1 MWAETKDALKEAG
14 YHVTAPD
21 LPGPEAEP
29 SLAAWAERLLS
40 VTDDPLVPVGVS
52 MGGYLAFELWRRA
65 PERIVALVLVDTRA
79 GGESEESRKS
89 RDENIRIVNEDGA
102 PALWE
107 RLAGKLFSPET
118 PPTVVA
124 QARELA
130 LEQGSVRLAAA
141 LTAMRDRPASTEL
154 LAGIDVPVLVLVG
167 EDDALTPPSEA
178 EAMAQAL
185 PNARL
190 SRIAR
195 AGHLAPLERPGAFA
209 AELLPFLAEL
219 AT

>member
-1 MWAETKDALKEAG
+1 MWAETKHALEEAG

-29 SLAAWAERLLS
+29 SLSAWAERLLS
-40 VTDDPLVPVGVS
+40 ATDDRLVPVGVS

-65 PERIVALVLVDTRA
+65 PERIAALVLADTRA
-79 GGESEESRKS
+79 GGETEESRKT
-89 RDENIRIVNEDGA
+89 RDENIRILDEDGV

-118 PPTVVA
+118 PGNVVA

-130 LEQGSVRLAAA
+130 LEQGSIRLAAA
-141 LTAMRDRPASTEL
+141 LAAMRDRPGSTEL
-154 LAGIDVPVLVLVG
+154 LAEIDVPVLVVVG

-178 EAMAQAL
+178 EATAEAL

-190 SRIAR
+190 ARIAR
-195 AGHLAPLERPGAFA
+195 GGHLAPLERPGAFA
-209 AELLPFLAEL
+209 AELLPFLAEV

>member
-1 MWAETKDALKEAG
+1 MWTETKHALEEAG

-29 SLAAWAERLLS
+29 SLSAWAERLLS
-40 VTDDPLVPVGVS
+40 VTDDGLVPVGVS

-65 PERIVALVLVDTRA
+65 RERIAALVLADTRA
-79 GGESEESRKS
+79 GGETEESRKT
-89 RDENIRIVNEDGA
+89 RDENIRILNDDGV

-118 PPTVVA
+118 PRNVVA

-141 LTAMRDRPASTEL
+141 LAAMRDRPGSTEL
-154 LAGIDVPVLVLVG
+154 LPDIDVPVLVLVG
-167 EDDALTPPSEA
+167 EDDVLTPPSEA
-178 EAMAQAL
+178 DAMADAL
-185 PNARL
+185 PSARL
-190 SRIAR
+190 ARIPG
-195 AGHLAPLERPGAFA
+195 AGHLAPLERPSAFA
-209 AELLPFLAEL
+209 AELLPFLAEV
-219 AT
+219 AA